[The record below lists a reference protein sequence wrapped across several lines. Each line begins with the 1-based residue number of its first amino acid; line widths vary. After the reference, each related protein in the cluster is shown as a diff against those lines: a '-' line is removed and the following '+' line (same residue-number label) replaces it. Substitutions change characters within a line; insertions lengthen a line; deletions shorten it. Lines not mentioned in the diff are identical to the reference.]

1 MANADALKVRTSLIS
16 FIVAPSLLLEVGSTQ
31 IETVETLL
39 EVGRYLVIFLA
50 ARALAELM
58 ARLRLPT

>member
-1 MANADALKVRTSLIS
+1 M
-16 FIVAPSLLLEVGSTQ
+16 VAPSLLLEVGTTQ

-39 EVGRYLVIFLA
+39 EMGRYLVIFLV

-58 ARLRLPT
+58 VRLKLPTPN